1 MKKRDFIVQDLI
13 SKIYQR
19 QFASGKLPDQR
30 KLAKVYHVSRYT
42 IQAAVKLLQEMGVVK
57 TVQGSG
63 IFVANDIEKNQL
75 IFNSLTRTPYERITS
90 KMLSLDLAPSTPEEA
105 RIFQIPKQELIWTFQ
120 RIRIV
125 NYKIEQIET
134 SKMPYNLF
142 PQLSQAEVEGSIQ
155 AFVEETGLRIS
166 HSITSYSPTVL
177 TRQEEKIFQCK
188 HGQPAMNIT
197 TRSFA
202 ETGEVYEY
210 TQISAID
217 YTVTYITPF
226 DREQYLL
233 RKKSQ
238 RQEADRD

>member
-13 SKIYQR
+13 SKIYQH
-19 QFASGKLPDQR
+19 QFPTGKLPDQR
-30 KLAKVYHVSRYT
+30 KLSKIYHVSRYT
-42 IQAAVKLLQEMGVVK
+42 IQAAIKLLTEIGVVK
-57 TVQGSG
+57 TIQGSG
-63 IFVANDIEKNQL
+63 IFVADNTENNKL

-105 RIFQIPKQELIWTFQ
+105 RIFQISKQQMIWTFQ

-134 SKMPYNLF
+134 SKMPYALF
-142 PQLSQAEVEGSIQ
+142 PNLAQKDIESSIQ
-155 AFVEETGLRIS
+155 AFVEGTGLRIS

-210 TQISAID
+210 TKISAID

-226 DREQYLL
+226 DRQQYLQ
-233 RKKSQ
+233 RKQPEKN
-238 RQEADRD
+238 